1 MACKREPL
9 LLINGE
15 ITMTSG
21 DRGAA
26 LPDTIDPQKIP
37 DHVAI
42 IMDGN
47 GRWATERGLPRRE
60 GHRQGVETVRE
71 TVRNCNALGIK
82 VLTLFAFS
90 TENWQRPDW
99 EVNYL
104 MSLPEKYFESELPE
118 LIRKNVQVRM
128 IGDRKKLPR
137 RVLKVIDEG
146 AAATKNNNG
155 MILNFALNYGSRS
168 EILFAVNHLVSEAAA
183 GKILKRVTEKKL
195 SSYLYTA
202 ALPDP
207 DLLIRTSGEQRIS
220 NFLLWQLAYS
230 ELYFTEVYWPDFD
243 KAELLKAV
251 AVYQQRKRRFGGV

>member
-1 MACKREPL
+1 
-9 LLINGE
+9 
-15 ITMTSG
+15 MTAG

-26 LPDTIDPQKIP
+26 KPDNLDQQNMPV
-37 DHVAI
+37 HVAI

-60 GHRQGVETVRE
+60 GHRQGVETVRD

-99 EVNYL
+99 EVSYL

-137 RVLKVIDEG
+137 QVLKVIDDG
-146 AAATKNNNG
+146 AVATKGNSG
-155 MILNFALNYGSRS
+155 MVLNFALNYGSRA
-168 EILFAVNHLVSEAAA
+168 EILLAVNRLVAEATA
-183 GKILKRVTEKKL
+183 GKTLKKVTEKKL
-195 SSYLYTA
+195 SSYLYTVD
-202 ALPDP
+202 LPDP

-243 KAELLKAV
+243 KAELFKAV
-251 AVYQQRKRRFGGV
+251 AVYQQRKRRFGRV

>member
-1 MACKREPL
+1 
-9 LLINGE
+9 
-15 ITMTSG
+15 MTAG

-26 LPDTIDPQKIP
+26 KPDNLDQQNMPV
-37 DHVAI
+37 HVAI

-60 GHRQGVETVRE
+60 GHRQGVETVRD

-99 EVNYL
+99 EISYL

-137 RVLKVIDEG
+137 QVLKVIDDG
-146 AAATKNNNG
+146 AVATKGNSG
-155 MILNFALNYGSRS
+155 MVLNFALNYGSRA
-168 EILFAVNHLVSEAAA
+168 EILLAVNRLVAEATA
-183 GKILKRVTEKKL
+183 GKTLKKVTEKKL
-195 SSYLYTA
+195 SSYLYTVD
-202 ALPDP
+202 LPDP

-243 KAELLKAV
+243 KAELFKAV
-251 AVYQQRKRRFGGV
+251 AVYQQRKRRFGRV

>member
-1 MACKREPL
+1 
-9 LLINGE
+9 
-15 ITMTSG
+15 MTAG

-26 LPDTIDPQKIP
+26 MPDNLDQQKMP
-37 DHVAI
+37 VHVAI

-60 GHRQGVETVRE
+60 GHRQGVETVRD

-99 EVNYL
+99 EVSYL

-128 IGDRKKLPR
+128 IGDRNKLPR

-146 AAATKNNNG
+146 AVATKANSG
-155 MILNFALNYGSRS
+155 MVLNFALNYGSRA
-168 EILFAVNHLVSEAAA
+168 EILLAVNRLVAEATA
-183 GKILKRVTEKKL
+183 GKTLKRVTEKKL
-195 SSYLYTA
+195 SSYLYTVD
-202 ALPDP
+202 LPDP

-230 ELYFTEVYWPDFD
+230 ELYFTEAYWPDFD

-251 AVYQQRKRRFGGV
+251 AVYQQRKRRFGRV

>member
-1 MACKREPL
+1 
-9 LLINGE
+9 
-15 ITMTSG
+15 MTAG

-26 LPDTIDPQKIP
+26 MPDNLDQQNMPV
-37 DHVAI
+37 HVAI

-60 GHRQGVETVRE
+60 GHRQGVETVRD

-99 EVNYL
+99 EVSYL

-137 RVLKVIDEG
+137 QVLKVIDEG
-146 AAATKNNNG
+146 AVATKANSG
-155 MILNFALNYGSRS
+155 MVLNFALNYGSRA
-168 EILFAVNHLVSEAAA
+168 EILLAVNRLVAEATA
-183 GKILKRVTEKKL
+183 GKTLKRVTEKKL

-202 ALPDP
+202 DLPDP

-251 AVYQQRKRRFGGV
+251 AVYQQRKRRFGRV

>member
-1 MACKREPL
+1 
-9 LLINGE
+9 
-15 ITMTSG
+15 MTAG

-26 LPDTIDPQKIP
+26 MSDNLDQQNMPV
-37 DHVAI
+37 HVAI

-60 GHRQGVETVRE
+60 GHRQGVETVRD

-99 EVNYL
+99 EVSYL

-137 RVLKVIDEG
+137 QVLKVIDEG
-146 AAATKNNNG
+146 AVATKANSG
-155 MILNFALNYGSRS
+155 MVLNFALNYGSRA
-168 EILFAVNHLVSEAAA
+168 EILLAVNRLVAEATA
-183 GKILKRVTEKKL
+183 GKTLKRVTEKKL

-202 ALPDP
+202 DLPDP

-230 ELYFTEVYWPDFD
+230 ELYFSEVYWPDFD

-251 AVYQQRKRRFGGV
+251 AVYQQRKRRFGRV

>member
-1 MACKREPL
+1 M
-9 LLINGE
+9 
-15 ITMTSG
+15 MS
-21 DRGAA
+21 AA
-26 LPDTIDPQKIP
+26 DKVPDLPDTIDPQKMP
-37 DHVAI
+37 VHVAI

-60 GHRQGVETVRE
+60 GHKQGVETVRD
-71 TVRNCNALGIK
+71 TVRNCNEIGIK

-90 TENWQRPDW
+90 TENWQRPEW
-99 EVNYL
+99 EVSYL

-137 RVLKVIDEG
+137 RVLRVIDEG

-155 MILNFALNYGSRS
+155 MILNFALNYGSRV
-168 EILFAVNHLVSEAAA
+168 EILFAVNHLVAEAAA
-183 GKILKRVTEKKL
+183 GKALKRVTEKKL
-195 SSYLYTA
+195 ASYLYTA
-202 ALPDP
+202 GLPDP

-230 ELYFTEVYWPDFD
+230 ELYFTEVYWPDFN

-251 AVYQQRKRRFGGV
+251 TVYQQRKRRFGGV

>member
-1 MACKREPL
+1 M
-9 LLINGE
+9 INSE
-15 ITMTSG
+15 KTMTSG
-21 DRGAA
+21 DRGAI
-26 LPDTIDPQKIP
+26 LPDNIDSQIIP
-37 DHVAI
+37 EHVAI

-71 TVRNCNALGIK
+71 TVRNCNELGIK
-82 VLTLFAFS
+82 VLTLFASS

-99 EVNYL
+99 EVSYL

-118 LIRKNVQVRM
+118 LIRKNVRVRM

-137 RVLKVIDEG
+137 RVLRVIDEG
-146 AAATKNNNG
+146 AAATKNNSG

-168 EILFAVNHLVSEAAA
+168 EILMAINRLVSETAA
-183 GKILKRVTEKKL
+183 GKTLKRVTEKKL

-202 ALPDP
+202 DLPDP

-220 NFLLWQLAYS
+220 NFLLWQMAYS

>member
-1 MACKREPL
+1 MTA
-9 LLINGE
+9 GE
-15 ITMTSG
+15 NVAGM
-21 DRGAA
+21 
-26 LPDTIDPQKIP
+26 PDKLDQQNMPV
-37 DHVAI
+37 HVAI

-60 GHRQGVETVRE
+60 GHRQGVETVRD

-99 EVNYL
+99 EVSYL

-137 RVLKVIDEG
+137 KVLKVIDEG
-146 AAATKNNNG
+146 AVATKANSG
-155 MILNFALNYGSRS
+155 MVLNFALNYGSRA
-168 EILFAVNHLVSEAAA
+168 EILLAVNRLVAEATAA
-183 GKILKRVTEKKL
+183 KTLKRVTEKKL
-195 SSYLYTA
+195 SSYLYTVD
-202 ALPDP
+202 LPDP

-251 AVYQQRKRRFGGV
+251 AVYQQRKRRFGKV

>member
-1 MACKREPL
+1 MDMD
-9 LLINGE
+9 I
-15 ITMTSG
+15 G
-21 DRGAA
+21 DR
-26 LPDTIDPQKIP
+26 DTVFPESIDLRKIP
-37 DHVAI
+37 AHIAI

-47 GRWATERGLPRRE
+47 GRWAAERGLPRHE

-71 TVRNCNALGIK
+71 TVRNCNALGVE

-118 LIRKNVQVRM
+118 LVRKNVRVLM

-137 RVLKVIDEG
+137 RVLKVIDDG
-146 AAATKNNNG
+146 AAATNSNNG
-155 MILNFALNYGSRS
+155 MILNFALNYGSRA
-168 EILFAVNHLVSEAAA
+168 EILHAVNRLVSEAAA
-183 GKILKRVTEKKL
+183 GKQVSRVTEKKL
-195 SSYLYTA
+195 SSYLYTGN
-202 ALPDP
+202 LPDP

-230 ELYFTEVYWPDFD
+230 ELYFTGVYWPDFD

-251 AVYQQRKRRFGGV
+251 SVYQLRKRRFGKV